1 MLHPSQ
7 MEFYCETSPY
17 NISRLFPTSNL
28 ISITVHCQSFPATEN
43 VSIRKR
49 SSFFLSTSTTWAWW
63 IILEFFL
70 GFLLK
75 YQVKLRKFRNFE
87 SATTTRAK
95 WMANTLSSLE
105 WLWFDAIA
113 QKQLLWKCH
122 NVLVRCLCALAL
134 DLVDIQ
140 KQLWKYR
147 SFQVIGMNGD
157 CEGLCGWRR

>member
-1 MLHPSQ
+1 MLPILPNWSGSNASFQ
-7 MEFYCETSPY
+7 YLLVF
-17 NISRLFPTSNL
+17 LFVL
-28 ISITVHCQSFPATEN
+28 HCQSFPATEN
-43 VSIRKR
+43 VSISKR
-49 SSFFLSTSTTWAWW
+49 SSLFLSTFTSTTWAKW

-105 WLWFDAIA
+105 WLWFDAI
-113 QKQLLWKCH
+113 
-122 NVLVRCLCALAL
+122 VRCFSALCNGNV
-134 DLVDIQ
+134 VDIQ

-157 CEGLCGWRR
+157 YEALCGWRR

>member
-1 MLHPSQ
+1 MLPILPNWSGSNASFQ
-7 MEFYCETSPY
+7 YLLVF
-17 NISRLFPTSNL
+17 LFVL
-28 ISITVHCQSFPATEN
+28 HCQSFPATEN
-43 VSIRKR
+43 VSISKR
-49 SSFFLSTSTTWAWW
+49 SSLFLSTFTSTTWAKW

-122 NVLVRCLCALAL
+122 NVLVRCFSALIVNL
-134 DLVDIQ
+134 GDIQ

-157 CEGLCGWRR
+157 YEALCGWRR